1 MTLSNRDKRWIQ
13 AGLKA
18 HGIKDTEGLKIAL
31 VPQEDESIDLV
42 LIPHSVTVAT
52 YELEEGETIVELAE
66 CIQDMLEG
74 SEVRAPSG

>member
-1 MTLSNRDKRWIQ
+1 LI
-13 AGLKA
+13 A
-18 HGIKDTEGLKIAL
+18 HTTTIFASE
-31 VPQEDESIDLV
+31 
-42 LIPHSVTVAT
+42 